1 MASHRTATRNP
12 QQPGNEDVAAPL
24 ITLEG
29 VEKVYGTG

>member
-24 ITLEG
+24 IPG
-29 VEKVYGTG
+29 RRVHK